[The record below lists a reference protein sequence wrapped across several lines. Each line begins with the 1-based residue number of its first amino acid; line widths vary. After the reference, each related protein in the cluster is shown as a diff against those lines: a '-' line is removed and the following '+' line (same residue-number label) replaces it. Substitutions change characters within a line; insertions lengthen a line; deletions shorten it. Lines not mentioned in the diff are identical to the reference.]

1 MATLVEHHPLQQN
14 EIHVKA
20 GDEGDGLL
28 GNSAQ
33 RALKGK
39 TSSLNTE
46 WKTILCDSLK
56 MGVISHTFC
65 FPIRIHASAFCKS
78 GSYCDV
84 SKGNPT

>member
-46 WKTILCDSLK
+46 
-56 MGVISHTFC
+56 
-65 FPIRIHASAFCKS
+65 
-78 GSYCDV
+78 
-84 SKGNPT
+84 